1 MKAKEL
7 VGKWVVV
14 DLAETNLRKSG
25 SVAFKAVG
33 YYADMNYVIVD
44 AGSWGWDSLDP
55 DDIVIEKCENY
66 WYIHLEGITKVL

>member
-1 MKAKEL
+1 METKEL

-25 SVAFKAVG
+25 SVAFKVVG

-55 DDIVIEKCENY
+55 DDIIIEKCKNY
-66 WYIHLEGITKVL
+66 WYVNPANIIEVL

>member
-1 MKAKEL
+1 MKAKKL

-14 DLAETNLRKSG
+14 DLAETNLRESG
-25 SVAFKAVG
+25 SVAFKVVG
-33 YYADMNYVIVD
+33 YSADTKYVILD

-55 DDIVIEKCENY
+55 DDIVIEKCKNY